1 MTDEAINSNE
11 IGALIEPDPIAF
23 SFGAPGWYVLLG
35 MVLLLLLIVA
45 IIRYRTYRKN
55 AYRRSAISLLTQLF
69 EGAEEPSKKLFG
81 IAELIKRVS
90 ITSYGRNTIVDL
102 SWNDWITFMENKSK
116 GKAAFSSSSIELLSN
131 GLYQGDRL
139 VCAEEDL
146 RRLMNESITWI
157 KQHRV

>member
-1 MTDEAINSNE
+1 MNEDVINSNE
-11 IGALIEPDPIAF
+11 IGTLIEPDPIAF

-35 MVLLLLLIVA
+35 VVLMLLLIVA
-45 IIRYRTYRKN
+45 FIRYRTYRKN
-55 AYRRSAISLLTQLF
+55 AYRRSAISLLTQLL
-69 EGAEEPSKKLFG
+69 EATEEPSKKLFG
-81 IAELIKRVS
+81 MAELIKRVS
-90 ITSYGRNTIVDL
+90 ITSYGRNAIVDL
-102 SWNDWITFMENKSK
+102 SWNDWFTFVENKNK
-116 GKAAFSSSSIELLSN
+116 GNAAFSTSSIELLSN